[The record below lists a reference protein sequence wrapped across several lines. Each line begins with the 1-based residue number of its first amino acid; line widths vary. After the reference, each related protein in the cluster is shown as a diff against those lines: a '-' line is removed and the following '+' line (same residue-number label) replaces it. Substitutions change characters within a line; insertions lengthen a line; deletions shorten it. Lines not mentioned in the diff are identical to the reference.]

1 MTNPTLYK
9 KIATSLVGDRA
20 TNPLN
25 NIEKT
30 QVNQTVSKFFE
41 LFIQKHT

>member
-9 KIATSLVGDRA
+9 KISTTLVGER
-20 TNPLN
+20 TTSPLTSV
-25 NIEKT
+25 EKT
-30 QVNQTVSKFFE
+30 KVNQTVSKFFE

>member
-1 MTNPTLYK
+1 MTKPTLYK
-9 KIATSLVGDRA
+9 KIAISLVGDRP

-25 NIEKT
+25 SVEKT

-41 LFIQKHT
+41 LFIQKHI